1 MTWTISSALIYL
13 SSSNLTAM
21 RKTTQILLYI
31 LFSCSFS
38 LIAQPDSVEDAS
50 YLDAFREVNDFVDE
64 NEACFKCHAES
75 KYVLVDEFFGRE
87 LTQSMCPDKMV
98 NRDEY
103 YSMVHKS
110 FACLDCHAY
119 EYEEFPHPLEARLEE
134 SYQCIDC
141 HGYDENYAHFRFE
154 DIEMEYME
162 SVHVTDV
169 ENFSCWKCHNPHSYQ
184 LTIRDDGT
192 NIREA
197 IAYNND
203 ICLSC
208 HSDFSRFEL
217 LTDREEIDILDTHDW
232 LPNQAAHFGSVR
244 CIECHTSISDSTLVA
259 HHVQPSEMAVKN
271 CAECH
276 SRNSILMASL
286 YKHEAKESRKR
297 YGFVNGVILNEAYVI
312 GANRN
317 PTLAGITIILFFM
330 TLAGVAI
337 HIIARIIFKK

>member
-1 MTWTISSALIYL
+1 MKNFL
-13 SSSNLTAM
+13 S
-21 RKTTQILLYI
+21 I
-31 LFSCSFS
+31 FS
-38 LIAQPDSVEDAS
+38 LILISSPGFLFGQANATDTLADLEK
-50 YLDAFREVNDFVDE
+50 YREVNDFVDE
-64 NEACFKCHAES
+64 NEGCFKCHAET

-87 LTQSMCPDKMV
+87 ITNSMCPDKIIE
-98 NRDEY
+98 RDEY

-134 SYQCIDC
+134 AYQCIDC

-154 DIEMEYME
+154 DIESEYME
-162 SVHVTDV
+162 SVHASASD
-169 ENFSCWKCHNPHSYQ
+169 NFSCWKCHDPHAYK
-184 LTIRDDGT
+184 LTVRDDGST
-192 NIREA
+192 ISEA

-217 LTDREEIDILDTHDW
+217 LTDREEINILETHDW

-259 HHVQPSEMAVKN
+259 HHVQPIEMAVKK
-271 CAECH
+271 CSECH
-276 SRNSILMASL
+276 SKNSILMASL
-286 YKHEAKESRKR
+286 YKHEAKESRKK
-297 YGFVNGVILNEAYVI
+297 YGFINGVILNEAYVI

-317 PTLAGITIILFFM
+317 TTLSFIGILLF
-330 TLAGVAI
+330 LAVLGGISV
-337 HIIARIIFKK
+337 HVIARIIYKK

>member
-1 MTWTISSALIYL
+1 MK
-13 SSSNLTAM
+13 N
-21 RKTTQILLYI
+21 ILLLVLLI
-31 LFSCSFS
+31 
-38 LIAQPDSVEDAS
+38 LIACPGATLAQADSADTGPDLEK
-50 YLDAFREVNDFVDE
+50 YREVNDFVDE
-64 NEACFKCHAES
+64 NESCFKCHAET

-87 LTQSMCPDKMV
+87 ITNAMCPDKIV
-98 NRDEY
+98 DRDDY

-134 SYQCIDC
+134 PYQCIDC
-141 HGYDENYAHFRFE
+141 HGYDENYAHFKFE

-162 SVHVTDV
+162 SVHATDV
-169 ENFSCWKCHNPHSYQ
+169 KEFSCWKCHDPHSYK
-184 LTIRDDGT
+184 LTVRDDGT
-192 NIREA
+192 SISEA

-217 LTDREEIDILDTHDW
+217 LTDRDEINILETHDW

-259 HHVQPSEMAVKN
+259 HHVQPSELAVKN
-271 CAECH
+271 CADCH
-276 SRNSILMASL
+276 SKNSLLMASL
-286 YKHEAKESRKR
+286 YKHEAKESRKK
-297 YGFVNGVILNEAYVI
+297 YGFINGIIINDAYVI

-317 PTLAGITIILFFM
+317 TTLSFIGIVLFLL
-330 TLAGVAI
+330 TLGGVAV
-337 HIIARIIFKK
+337 HIIARIIYKK

>member
-1 MTWTISSALIYL
+1 MK
-13 SSSNLTAM
+13 N
-21 RKTTQILLYI
+21 ILLLVLLI
-31 LFSCSFS
+31 
-38 LIAQPDSVEDAS
+38 LIACPGATLAQADSADTGPDLEK
-50 YLDAFREVNDFVDE
+50 YREVNDFVDE
-64 NEACFKCHAES
+64 NESCFKCHAET

-87 LTQSMCPDKMV
+87 ITNAMCPDKIV
-98 NRDEY
+98 DRDDY

-134 SYQCIDC
+134 PYQCIDC
-141 HGYDENYAHFRFE
+141 HGYDENYAHFKFE

-162 SVHVTDV
+162 SVHATDV
-169 ENFSCWKCHNPHSYQ
+169 EEFSCWKCHDPHSYK
-184 LTIRDDGT
+184 LTVRDDGT
-192 NIREA
+192 SISEA

-217 LTDREEIDILDTHDW
+217 LTDRDEINILETHDW

-259 HHVQPSEMAVKN
+259 HHVQPSELAVKN
-271 CAECH
+271 CADCH
-276 SRNSILMASL
+276 SKNSLLMASL
-286 YKHEAKESRKR
+286 YKHEAKESRKK
-297 YGFVNGVILNEAYVI
+297 YGFINGIIINDAYVI

-317 PTLAGITIILFFM
+317 TTLSFIGIVLFLL
-330 TLAGVAI
+330 TLGGVAV
-337 HIIARIIFKK
+337 HIIARIIYKK